1 MSAWLRELA
10 GWILLGIGLAI
21 FALVY
26 MFLVNKRVIEGF
38 LFGVVGIMVFRAGI
52 GLLKVAVAARAMHE
66 VKRDM
71 AEAGTIRKK
80 PARIQ
85 LGRKEL
91 PGRTTES
98 VLPGPKG

>member
-1 MSAWLRELA
+1 MLAWLRELA
-10 GWILLGIGLAI
+10 GWILLGIGLAM

-26 MFLVNKRVIEGF
+26 MWLVNKRIIEGF
-38 LFGVVGIMVFRAGI
+38 LLGVAGIMVFRAGI
-52 GLLKVAVAARAMHE
+52 GMLKVAVAARAMGE

-71 AEAGTIRKK
+71 AEAGTIRRK
-80 PARIQ
+80 PARVQ